1 MDTVKILT
9 ITSQNHLVYNI
20 LLATSVDDALFTIK
34 KTFKRSQLKMVFVFD
49 NQILKML
56 TERSYKRYKVNTYP
70 YVIMCYRCNNLS
82 LSFET
87 NICNADEVKVLANGV
102 KNFLSYDCVAIIS
115 KDNDKIIDVIE

>member
-1 MDTVKILT
+1 MDTAITLT
-9 ITSQNHLVYNI
+9 ITNQNHLVYNKI
-20 LLATSVDDALFTIK
+20 LAASVDDVLFTIK
-34 KTFKRSQLKMVFVFD
+34 KTFKRSQLKITFVFD
-49 NQILKML
+49 SQTLRML
-56 TERSYKRYKVNTYP
+56 TERSYKRYKVNTYS

-87 NICNADEVKVLANGV
+87 NICNADEVKVLANGI